1 MESGRGLA
9 TFSRFEGP
17 VTVGLAGSVPPSA
30 ARDLAELIDRLQ
42 SEAGIDIA
50 PTTGPAT
57 ITVEFTSRSDLRRL
71 APRASCFVVPNVSS
85 LAEYRRLRGTA
96 TVDWARVTSRDR
108 AAIFV
113 PADTSPQ
120 EVRDCLHEEL
130 AQALGP
136 LNDLYRL
143 SDSVFNDDNFHSV
156 LTGFDME
163 VLRLTYSPAIAS
175 GMSEAE
181 VGARLFGTTAGP
193 RTGTPENW
201 TREIEIALGRNG
213 ALPERQAAADRALAI
228 ARGAGWTDSRTAF
241 SWFAVGK
248 LSAGSNPTRALDAF
262 DQAAAIYARLPG
274 GDVQLAHVDMQ
285 LAAMALAGGLPEE
298 AARIAERAAPVV
310 QSHGNAALLAT
321 LMLIRAEA
329 LDRMG
334 DSAAATALRLDSAP
348 WARYGFGPDSVVK
361 DRVRDIAAVADRA

>member
-1 MESGRGLA
+1 
-9 TFSRFEGP
+9 
-17 VTVGLAGSVPPSA
+17 
-30 ARDLAELIDRLQ
+30 
-42 SEAGIDIA
+42 
-50 PTTGPAT
+50 
-57 ITVEFTSRSDLRRL
+57 
-71 APRASCFVVPNVSS
+71 
-85 LAEYRRLRGTA
+85 
-96 TVDWARVTSRDR
+96 
-108 AAIFV
+108 
-113 PADTSPQ
+113 
-120 EVRDCLHEEL
+120 
-130 AQALGP
+130 
-136 LNDLYRL
+136 
-143 SDSVFNDDNFHSV
+143 
-156 LTGFDME
+156 
-163 VLRLTYSPAIAS
+163 
-175 GMSEAE
+175 
-181 VGARLFGTTAGP
+181 
-193 RTGTPENW
+193 
-201 TREIEIALGRNG
+201 
-213 ALPERQAAADRALAI
+213 LPERQAAADRALAI

-361 DRVRDIAAVADRA
+361 DRVRDIAAVADRAESG